1 MAETMI
7 RLDGQQLV
15 KLCKDTLPIQQADA
29 RLDAGGNDKHLL
41 GKLQA
46 LLPECPVS
54 LARVGDEWYRL
65 GGIIDRNGQRVADN
79 LIEWAERTFIECGK
93 DLPTLLDY
101 AQAQQLIATRQ
112 VGRSLHFVAQVGDKA
127 EEFIQIDIDKTL
139 EIADRLLVGSAMPP
153 EDLEEFIDPLEP
165 ECVPAFT
172 VGPARYAYR
181 RKTEVAVFM
190 EEINKHQPDRHPA
203 QRFMDDWNRSSAG
216 QRAVF
221 CSDWVIRPYQ
231 HTGRFGEQVVN
242 IDIVNSGK
250 RTIPQLDKAAGLKG
264 LPLHNQLT
272 RFDRQLG
279 YPFAWFFYMV
289 SRKSVPLECAVA
301 VFKDIDGD
309 YSYLPE
315 RDAEVLRDWIKEPY
329 KV

>member
-1 MAETMI
+1 MAETLI

-15 KLCKDTLPIQQADA
+15 KLCKETLPIQPADS
-29 RLDAGGNDKHLL
+29 RLEVAGNDNYLL

-46 LLPECPVS
+46 LLPDNPVS

-65 GGIIDRNGQRVADN
+65 GGIIDRNGHRVADN

-93 DLPTLLDY
+93 DLSALLDH
-101 AQAQQLIATRQ
+101 ALSQQLIATRQ
-112 VGRSLHFVAQVGDKA
+112 IGRSLHFVVQIGGKA
-127 EEFIQIDIDKTL
+127 EDFIQIDIDKTI
-139 EIADRLLVGSAMPP
+139 EIADRLLVSGDRPP

-172 VGPARYAYR
+172 IGPARYSYR

-190 EEINKHQPDRHPA
+190 DEINKHQLERHPA
-203 QRFMDDWNRSSAG
+203 QRFMDDWNRGSAG
-216 QRAVF
+216 QQAAF
-221 CSDWVIRPYQ
+221 CCDWVIRPYQ

-250 RTIPQLDKAAGLKG
+250 KKIPQLDKAVGLKG
-264 LPLHNQLT
+264 LALKNQLT

-279 YPFAWFFYMV
+279 YPFAWFFYMAAG
-289 SRKSVPLECAVA
+289 KSVPLECGVA
-301 VFKDIDGD
+301 VFKDIAGD
-309 YSYLPE
+309 FSYLPE
-315 RDAEVLRDWIKEPY
+315 RDADVLRDWIKNPY